1 MGDNDRIFVRALTSE
16 DYGLKEFR
24 RRQLAAPRVREASG
38 DDHDSISEY
47 AGSSYGGDANTSNE
61 ARGITSWDHIE
72 PGDDPFLTQS
82 LQVYFHD
89 FPPNSSNRG
98 HGHQNEAAFYVLDGK
113 GYEIHDGQRYDW
125 EKGDFYV
132 VHTDSVHRHF
142 NPYDEPATVMIVK
155 AKPMWMFLGLVQQ
168 GKSYNPVKEGELPN
182 FSERVEW
189 GQIWTDGVIERKKVV
204 GRDDAPWEMTPLGKI
219 RVFSSPERTDV
230 RMFSVDAFELEI
242 PAGSHSGKS
251 WKMADEILHIVSGSG
266 YSLHWQVEA
275 EIDDRYYARI
285 AKEPTRYEFKQ
296 GDTLY
301 VPQNTI
307 TQHFASDGQQLL
319 MFSGQNRVF
328 KHLGYDKVAYL
339 ENAPEYDGVKAERGA
354 AVSV

>member
-1 MGDNDRIFVRALTSE
+1 MAMAEDGRIFVRGVSSE

-24 RRQLAAPRVREASG
+24 RRQLAAPRVRDAKG
-38 DDHDSISEY
+38 DDHESLYQKGI
-47 AGSSYGGDANTSNE
+47 GLGTTGGNE
-61 ARGITSWDHIE
+61 ERGITTWDHIE

-98 HGHQNEAAFYVLDGK
+98 HGHQNEAAFYVIDGK
-113 GYEIHDGQRYDW
+113 GYEIHDGKRYDW

-142 NPYDEPATVMIVK
+142 NPNAEPATVMIVK

-168 GKSYNPVKEGELPN
+168 GKSYNPFKEGENPD
-182 FSERVEW
+182 FGDRVEW
-189 GQIWTDGVIERKKVV
+189 GQIWTDGVLDRKKVV
-204 GRDDAPWEMTPLGKI
+204 GKADAPWENTPLGKV
-219 RVFSSPERTDV
+219 RVFSSPERDDV

-242 PAGSHSGKS
+242 PAGSRSGKS

-266 YSLHWQVEA
+266 YSLHWEVEA
-275 EIDDRYYARI
+275 EIDDKYYAHI
-285 AKEPTRYEFKQ
+285 AKEPTRHDFKQ

-307 TQHFASDGQQLL
+307 TQHFAADGEPLV

-328 KHLGYDKVAYL
+328 KHLGYNKIAYL
-339 ENAPEYDGVKAERGA
+339 ENAPEYEGA
-354 AVSV
+354 AVREEAGVAS